1 MKKIAVISVVI
12 LICLS
17 ITVGLYNITSVESL
31 MRPPKLSGENRL
43 LQQAFEKT
51 VSNSD
56 GIVMKNPLSGNY
68 TSSYLFFDLNNDNV
82 DEAFVFYSDLSEDNS
97 ACVSI
102 FKMKNNDWSFVSK
115 IKGMNDDFYEINF
128 ADINGDSNYEI
139 LLSVKATEQIEP
151 VNSTEFASLGNH
163 ILSVY
168 SFDSISTTLL
178 KSEIYSDLYI
188 SDLNNDKCDDFL
200 FVDISLSGPEKNTT
214 GRIISFNKDYSVAN
228 EKTFSLTGMLE
239 IYNIVTDVYKENENE
254 STRIYID
261 GAISER
267 GIITE
272 IVNISHEDFG
282 LTLPLYEDN
291 HSLQPSTLRDSKIF
305 SFDFDKDGVVEIPTL
320 EEFPYA
326 ERISKGS
333 KDRTPLNL
341 TVLNEFN
348 DSGLYYDKKCVL
360 NSSFDYLL
368 IIEDSWL
375 NSITATYDYNNSTLT
390 FYYINEE
397 GSLKNE
403 IFSLRAFS
411 VPEWTDET
419 FGYTKLEEKTSHIY
433 AYKLFEN
440 DNENDFKNYLE
451 ENFLVYK

>member
-1 MKKIAVISVVI
+1 MKKFVVI
-12 LICLS
+12 LFIIVVCLS
-17 ITVGLYNITSVESL
+17 ITIGLYNISSVESL

-115 IKGMNDDFYEINF
+115 IKGMGEDFHEINF
-128 ADINGDSNYEI
+128 ADINGDNNYEI
-139 LLSVKATEQIEP
+139 LLSVKATEQIEA
-151 VNSTEFASLGNH
+151 VNSTDFASLGKH
-163 ILSVY
+163 MLSVY
-168 SFDSISTTLL
+168 SFDNASTLL
-178 KSEIYSDLYI
+178 LKTEIYSDLFI
-188 SDLNNDKCDDFL
+188 SDLNNDNSDDFL
-200 FVDISLSGPEKNTT
+200 FLDISLSGQEKNTT
-214 GRIISFNKDYSVAN
+214 GRVLSFNNDYSVAN
-228 EKTFSLTGMLE
+228 EKAFSLTGMLE
-239 IYNIVTDVYKENENE
+239 IYNIATDEYKEKDKAF
-254 STRIYID
+254 TRIYID

-272 IVNISHEDFG
+272 ILNINHDDFN
-282 LTLPLYEDN
+282 LSLPLYEDN

-305 SFDFDKDGVVEIPTL
+305 SSDFDKDGVIEIPTQ
-320 EEFPYA
+320 EVFPYA

-333 KDRTPLNL
+333 KERTPLNL
-341 TVLNEFN
+341 TIWNEFK
-348 DSGLYYDKKCVL
+348 DSGLSPDKKCVL
-360 NSSFDYLL
+360 NSSFKYLL
-368 IIEDSWL
+368 IIEDSWI
-375 NSITATYDYNNSTLT
+375 NTITSTYDYNNSTLT
-390 FYYINEE
+390 FYYINED

-411 VPEWTDET
+411 VPEWSEET
-419 FGYTKLEEKTSHIY
+419 FGYTKLEENTSHIY
-433 AYKLFEN
+433 AFKLFEN
-440 DNENDFKNYLE
+440 NNETDFKNYLE
-451 ENFLVYK
+451 ENFLIYK